1 MKSEKV
7 LLMASLTMK
16 DHWVRQ
22 MDFLTDWKKVQSWK
36 EVLAL
41 YLVYQ
46 MASRLALLKDMMMA
60 PFDRIHSLI
69 DMCRLIRQIPNI
81 GSHYLRRND
90 MLSAM
95 CLPFSSLSRIATENL
110 HISKKFHIVRKS
122 RDIRS

>member
-1 MKSEKV
+1 MKSETV
-7 LLMASLTMK
+7 LPMALRMK
-16 DHWVRQ
+16 EHWVQ
-22 MDFLTDWKKVQSWK
+22 WMDFLMEWKKVQSWK

-46 MASRLALLKDMMMA
+46 MVSSLALLKDMMMA
-60 PFDRIHSLI
+60 PFDRIHNLI
-69 DMCRLIRQIPNI
+69 GMCRLIRQIPNI